1 MRSTRI
7 FFGISFIKY
16 AQSQMF
22 EKLNSLIH
30 VLQNII
36 YSSRFIVE
44 QISDGSEMDGH
55 SLQRRNAQKIEKVIS
70 GNVVSRAP
78 LLSAIEEG
86 GTITSISQLEED
98 FVCPEPV
105 TEEENT

>member
-1 MRSTRI
+1 
-7 FFGISFIKY
+7 
-16 AQSQMF
+16 MF
-22 EKLNSLIH
+22 EKLNSLK
-30 VLQNII
+30 LQNII
-36 YSSRFIVE
+36 FSSRFIVE
-44 QISDGSEMDGH
+44 QISDGSDMDGH

-105 TEEENT
+105 IEEEST